1 MTNERGGFERAET
14 WFGKRVQAFGE
25 LRTKVDRLEAEVE
38 AGRRERL
45 VFILIPSHNLC
56 NNLHLS
62 SGPIDPRILLRH
74 PTHLSKLRNPSDLR
88 LVHARLLEDHNSTTV
103 LLRQR
108 ETDIADLDQQVE
120 AQETILP

>member
-1 MTNERGGFERAET
+1 MQT
-14 WFGKRVQAFGE
+14 FGE
-25 LRTKVDRLEAEVE
+25 LRTKVVRLEAEVE

-56 NNLHLS
+56 NNLNSFIFNANRFSDLTTPS
-62 SGPIDPRILLRH
+62 ILLSY
-74 PTHLSKLRNPSDLR
+74 TQSLSDLR